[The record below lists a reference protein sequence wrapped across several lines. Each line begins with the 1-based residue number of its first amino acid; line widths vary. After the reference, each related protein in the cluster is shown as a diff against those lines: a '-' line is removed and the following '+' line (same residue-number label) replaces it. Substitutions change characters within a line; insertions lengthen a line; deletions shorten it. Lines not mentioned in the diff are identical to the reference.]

1 VRALNVFWKVSEM
14 PVTSSSTYQFGP
26 FRLEVGERRLL
37 REGSII
43 PLRTKV
49 FDTLCVLVTHPGRLL
64 TKHELMH
71 SIWPDAAVEENN
83 LNHNISTLRRALGED
98 ATGQRF
104 IETVPRVGY
113 RFLPDV
119 VSEPGTSAG
128 LAPAPPAPPA
138 QSLRQEIRFATA
150 TDGVRIAY
158 STVGS
163 GLPLVKA
170 ANWLNH
176 LEFEWDSPVWRH
188 WIHQISRRHVFVRY
202 DERGCGLSDWQV
214 PELSF
219 ESWIRDLETVVDAL
233 GLERF
238 ALMGISQGG
247 AVASTFAARYP
258 DRVSHLILYGTYA
271 RGWQHRGDPK
281 AIEARDAIIKLVSL
295 GWGRNNPGFQH
306 MFSSRFIPDAG
317 PEQMAWFND
326 LQRVSAS
333 PENAARFMQDF
344 GYIDVRDI
352 LHAVRAPT
360 LVLHSQGDVVVPFD
374 EGRLLAAGIPGAR
387 FVPLPSRNHLV
398 LENEPAWQTIVG
410 ELSEFLGWP
419 K

>member
-1 VRALNVFWKVSEM
+1 M
-14 PVTSSSTYQFGP
+14 PVTSSPTYQFGS

-37 REGSII
+37 REGSIV

-49 FDTLCVLVTHPGRLL
+49 FDTLCVLVAHSGRLL
-64 TKHELMH
+64 TKHELMQ
-71 SIWPDAAVEENN
+71 SIWPDTAVEENN

-119 VSEPGTSAG
+119 VGGPGTPTG
-128 LAPAPPAPPA
+128 LAPAPPAPPER
-138 QSLRQEIRFATA
+138 SMRQEIRFATA

-188 WIHQISRRHVFVRY
+188 WIHQISARHMFVRY

-233 GLERF
+233 GLKRF

-247 AVASTFAARYP
+247 AVASTFAARHP

-271 RGWQHRGDPK
+271 RGWQHRGDAK
-281 AIEARDAIIKLVSL
+281 AIEARDAIIKLVRL

-306 MFSSRFIPDAG
+306 MFSTRFIPDAG

-326 LQRVSAS
+326 LQRLSAS
-333 PENAARFMQDF
+333 PENAARFMEDF

-352 LHAVRAPT
+352 LHTVRAPT

-374 EGRLLAAGIPGAR
+374 EGRVLAAGIPGAR

-398 LENEPAWQTIVG
+398 LDNEPAWQIILN
-410 ELSEFLGWP
+410 ELGEFLGWP